1 MEGARDPE
9 RRGEALQAWI
19 PLAANFLRSM
29 DSNHLVMLGGEGIFG
44 PASPHETHLNPPLLH
59 GRMPW
64 LLHQGGDAGWGDWST
79 VLPPMH
85 LSAQFAVCEGADFQR
100 NSILSELDVSAA
112 AVAPDAWLSCSDECK
127 LAWTRQWLA
136 AHMRDALRIQRPLL
150 INAVLSHGPPS
161 RRAALLELVISYMKD
176 AAEQGLPVA
185 GVIMPLHA
193 GISANDCESSFAGYS
208 SQVSPSCYTSSMW
221 QLKEPEDHS
230 ALRRLRQSSISSI
243 GPANL
248 QQVFKDADTP
258 PSLPADDVHV
268 LNPACICSP
277 AEHRETESTR
287 VSSLLLMPLPGKNER
302 STRLAAEAAALRAYW
317 HGFMG
322 GDSLVA
328 CLQQAAESLEK
339 KESKAGKTDLENWPA
354 AVDLLELMG
363 EEGTP
368 NVQRQVGIPKA
379 SNNPSQSAGES
390 SEIPGPQQRIEMRIS
405 GLVGKFLRA
414 GVEAGPVELLP

>member
-302 STRLAAEAAALRAYW
+302 YVEPPLCAGVHVLHGSTRITCRADFHIQEGWKRGHYPCAAYSADQPGLIP
-317 HGFMG
+317 G
-322 GDSLVA
+322 
-328 CLQQAAESLEK
+328 
-339 KESKAGKTDLENWPA
+339 T
-354 AVDLLELMG
+354 LELSLNWRSCCA
-363 EEGTP
+363 E
-368 NVQRQVGIPKA
+368 RLFA
-379 SNNPSQSAGES
+379 
-390 SEIPGPQQRIEMRIS
+390 
-405 GLVGKFLRA
+405 LCFFLIQALHMLAVAPR
-414 GVEAGPVELLP
+414 GVAMI